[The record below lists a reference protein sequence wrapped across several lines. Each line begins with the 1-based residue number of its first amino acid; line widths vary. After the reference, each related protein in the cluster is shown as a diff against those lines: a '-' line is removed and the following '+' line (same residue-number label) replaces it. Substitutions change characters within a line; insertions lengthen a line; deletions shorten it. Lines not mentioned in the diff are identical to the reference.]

1 MSIGETS
8 VTQTV
13 KNLPAMQETQVWA
26 WGWEDPLEMGMCLP
40 TPVLLPG
47 EFHGQRSLVGYSPWG
62 HKEVRQNW
70 VTISLSLHF
79 TFSSLSKRTGSRLFI
94 GNDGMIKRLLSPGL
108 CHTYSK
114 PQTTQN
120 IQGSKKVRESLL
132 YTRKQDTCWEA
143 RQSIEFSRGIS
154 PVCPANPEK
163 EAQKPGS
170 KGKEK
175 RIGHSQDFLG
185 GYWLGEQVEE
195 KKTVFLA
202 WITRKRSIRQQSY
215 LDLENINTSVIR
227 QSKINP

>member
-8 VTQTV
+8 VTQMV

-26 WGWEDPLEMGMCLP
+26 RGWEDPLEMGMCLP

-62 HKEVRQNW
+62 HKEVKQNW

-94 GNDGMIKRLLSPGL
+94 GNDGRIKRLLSPSL

-114 PQTTQN
+114 PQTTQD

-163 EAQKPGS
+163 KAQKPGS
-170 KGKEK
+170 KGKDK
-175 RIGHSQDFLG
+175 RIRHSQDFLG
-185 GYWLGEQVEE
+185 GTDWVNRL
-195 KKTVFLA
+195 KKRRLFFLH
-202 WITRKRSIRQQSY
+202 
-215 LDLENINTSVIR
+215 E
-227 QSKINP
+227 